1 MEDFSDVITFESADS
16 HSHFAIVS
24 TTIASSESPEEIYV
38 KHNLLEAEM
47 TKTMLNESST
57 SESDGTSLQ
66 MITNE
71 MPTTNDANMVEQN
84 KGVSDEHEDEQSFE
98 NRFDEGTSA
107 TNPSIIAPVTEA
119 LSRASWLAEMEQS
132 AGQIPTIGPKS
143 GHIPP
148 DEVNVTAVCSENG
161 VNVTFST
168 RGNVSSTKT
177 LFFLNF
183 LA

>member
-1 MEDFSDVITFESADS
+1 
-16 HSHFAIVS
+16 
-24 TTIASSESPEEIYV
+24 
-38 KHNLLEAEM
+38 
-47 TKTMLNESST
+47 
-57 SESDGTSLQ
+57 
-66 MITNE
+66 
-71 MPTTNDANMVEQN
+71 MVEQN
-84 KGVSDEHEDEQSFE
+84 KGVSDQHEDEQSFE

-177 LFFLNF
+177 LFLKFSRIKQICSSRE
-183 LA
+183 